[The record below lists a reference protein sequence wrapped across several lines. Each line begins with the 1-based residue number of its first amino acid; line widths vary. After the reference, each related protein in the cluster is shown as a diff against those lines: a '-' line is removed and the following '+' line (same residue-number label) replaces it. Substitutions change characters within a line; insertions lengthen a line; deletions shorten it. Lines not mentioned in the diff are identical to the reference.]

1 MKYSKQK
8 KHPLL
13 PACLFHGWV
22 MLGKATRDRS
32 YLYHNYGLLS
42 NITSK
47 ENFKIGK
54 NDCQK
59 AECQIFQRKQACTNL
74 FSE

>member
-1 MKYSKQK
+1 
-8 KHPLL
+8 
-13 PACLFHGWV
+13 

-32 YLYHNYGLLS
+32 YLYHNFGLLT
-42 NITSK
+42 NITGK

-59 AECQIFQRKQACTNL
+59 AKCQIFQRKQA
-74 FSE
+74 FSLSLASKVLQVLTK